1 MQSKFQGSET
11 LSVEEFIVMRRGSIA
26 TTPLYALFEYANGLN
41 IPDEVFECPSIK
53 KLERVS
59 TEVTVIQN
67 DIVSYR
73 KEQILDESSN
83 LIKIYLRQGF
93 SVQAAFDEAGK
104 LLAACY
110 RDWYLTLA
118 DLPSWGEDVDAQVQ
132 TYIDGLQNTV
142 LANIHWSFRAERY
155 WKSNAEI
162 QKDRTI
168 ETSEIQTYTTYRWPG
183 GDMNEALK
191 FTAALRVLAA
201 IAEAVQAGLV
211 VSKRDIYYSDPICF
225 GSQKT
230 VDTLVDDLAHTM
242 GVDRA
247 ALYVGAAA
255 KGLVVGYYQMT
266 TTSAGVVDARLSN
279 QDTLVPRMQDIHKVD
294 LKDVAWVLV
303 LEKEA
308 VYRRLASSNYH
319 IRSAA
324 GKGVLVT
331 GKGYPDLSTRAFVR
345 KLFDH
350 SHQLT
355 KRPQFYAFVDG
366 DPDGMA
372 IMATYK
378 YGSVAFA
385 HENRNLNVP
394 GLHWLGLRLADV
406 VAGAGPLGDDTL
418 LRLTKRDR
426 KKAIAMLSKNP
437 VWEADGPE
445 PEWRVELQRMLML
458 NVKAEMEILYDME
471 GGLTGW
477 LDRKLVHL
485 IQNGG

>member
-1 MQSKFQGSET
+1 MEASHLDGMEAEAFERLTIIATIPQTPVQSYIQET
-11 LSVEEFIVMRRGSIA
+11 LA
-26 TTPLYALFEYANGLN
+26 A
-41 IPDEVFECPSIK
+41 
-53 KLERVS
+53 
-59 TEVTVIQN
+59 
-67 DIVSYR
+67 
-73 KEQILDESSN
+73 ILDEVSFREGHLSIT
-83 LIKIYLRQGF
+83 LKQR
-93 SVQAAFDEAGK
+93 GK
-104 LLAACY
+104 KFASLFINP
-110 RDWYLTLA
+110 RTLA
-118 DLPSWGEDVDAQVQ
+118 L
-132 TYIDGLQNTV
+132 
-142 LANIHWSFRAERY
+142 
-155 WKSNAEI
+155 
-162 QKDRTI
+162 

-266 TTSAGVVDARLSN
+266 TKSAGVVDARLSN
-279 QDTLVPRMQDIHKVD
+279 Q
-294 LKDVAWVLV
+294 
-303 LEKEA
+303 A

-355 KRPQFYAFVDG
+355 KQPQFYALVDG

-406 VAGAGPLGDDTL
+406 VAGADPLGDDTL
-418 LRLTKRDR
+418 LHLTKRDR

-477 LDRKLVHL
+477 LDRKLIHL
-485 IQNGG
+485 IQNSR

>member
-1 MQSKFQGSET
+1 MEASHLDGMEAEAFERLTIIATIPQTPVQSYIQET
-11 LSVEEFIVMRRGSIA
+11 LA
-26 TTPLYALFEYANGLN
+26 A
-41 IPDEVFECPSIK
+41 
-53 KLERVS
+53 
-59 TEVTVIQN
+59 
-67 DIVSYR
+67 
-73 KEQILDESSN
+73 ILDEVSFREGHLSIT
-83 LIKIYLRQGF
+83 LKQR
-93 SVQAAFDEAGK
+93 GK
-104 LLAACY
+104 KFASLFINP
-110 RDWYLTLA
+110 RTLA
-118 DLPSWGEDVDAQVQ
+118 L
-132 TYIDGLQNTV
+132 
-142 LANIHWSFRAERY
+142 
-155 WKSNAEI
+155 
-162 QKDRTI
+162 

-266 TTSAGVVDARLSN
+266 TKSAGVVDARLSN
-279 QDTLVPRMQDIHKVD
+279 QDTLVPRMQDIHKLD

-303 LEKEA
+303 LEKEVPA
-308 VYRRLASSNYH
+308 AIKNLYIKLE
-319 IRSAA
+319 SAA

-355 KRPQFYAFVDG
+355 KQPQFYALVDG

-406 VAGAGPLGDDTL
+406 VAGADPLGDDTL
-418 LRLTKRDR
+418 LHLTKRDR
-426 KKAIAMLSKNP
+426 KKVIAILSRNP

-458 NVKAEMEILYDME
+458 NLKAEMEILYDME

-477 LDRKLVHL
+477 LDRKLIHL
-485 IQNGG
+485 IQNSR